1 MSSEGWFALGLL
13 AFAIILFVTEWLRVD
28 VVALAVVVILML
40 SGLLSSSEALSGF
53 SHPVVLTIAALFI
66 IGGGVMQTGLAA
78 ALGERIL
85 RIAGNSQRRLT
96 VVIMLA
102 VAALSGFMSDTG
114 TVAILL
120 PAVISLSWSARLSP
134 SKLLIPLSY
143 GALLGGA
150 ATLIGTPPNILVSDL
165 LRENGQAPFGFF
177 DYTPIGLILI
187 AAGVLYMLLVGQR
200 LLPDQPARQEI
211 QRVPTSKELAA
222 IYELP
227 NHLFRLRVRR
237 NSEMVGVKVAETRFR
252 QEFNLNILEI
262 QRPPEPRPVIKVG
275 ESKLVWQNNQPVR
288 ISPIPDMHLDVD
300 DILTVQGSADDVAHA
315 SAAWN
320 LAVQPAEG
328 QAESDFDSAEVGLAE
343 ILLPPRSE
351 LIGKTV
357 VEARFGSLHHLTVL
371 GIHRPSSSETLDIK
385 TTPLRFGDNLLVQ
398 GSWKDILALRNLRR
412 DFVVTGQPEA
422 MLSMP
427 ARRKAPLALL
437 ILLGLLVVLILDL
450 LPLAAASLLAA
461 LLMILSGCLTID
473 DAYAAI
479 DWKSIVLVAGML
491 PMSVALEK
499 TGVVN
504 LASESLISS
513 LGSYGP
519 VWVLAGVFL
528 LTSLFT
534 QVLSNTATTVLIAP
548 IALVSAQKLGVQPQA
563 FLMGVAI
570 AASLAM
576 GTPVASPVNTL
587 VMAAGNYRFSDYLKT
602 GLPLIAMLM
611 VISLLVLP
619 ILWPF

>member
-1 MSSEGWFALGLL
+1 MSGEAWLALGLL
-13 AFAIILFVTEWLRVD
+13 AFAIVLFVTEWLRVD

-78 ALGERIL
+78 ALGEKIL
-85 RIAGNSQRRLT
+85 RVAGNSQTRLT

-120 PAVISLSWSARLSP
+120 PAVISLSWGARLSP

-165 LRENGQAPFGFF
+165 LRENGLAPFGFF
-177 DYTPIGLILI
+177 DYTPIGLILV
-187 AAGVLYMLLVGQR
+187 AAGVLYMLVVGQR

-211 QRVPTSKELAA
+211 QRVPTAKELAA

-237 NSEMVGVKVAETRFR
+237 NSELVGVKVAETRFR

-262 QRPPEPRPVIKVG
+262 QRPPEPHPVVKVG

-288 ISPIPDMHLDVD
+288 LTPTPDIQLDVD

-315 SAAWN
+315 AAAWN
-320 LAVQPAEG
+320 MAVQPAEK
-328 QAESDFDSAEVGLAE
+328 QAEGDFDSAEVGLAE

-351 LIGKTV
+351 MIGKTV
-357 VEARFGSLHHLTVL
+357 VDARFGSLYHLTVL
-371 GIHRPSSSETLDIK
+371 GIHRAGSSETLDIK

-398 GSWKDILALRNLRR
+398 GAWKDILALRNLRR

-461 LLMILSGCLTID
+461 LMMILSGCLTID

-491 PMSVALEK
+491 PMSAALEK

-504 LASESLISS
+504 LVAESLINS
-513 LGSYGP
+513 LGSFGP

-534 QVLSNTATTVLIAP
+534 QVLSNTATAVLIAP

-563 FLMGVAI
+563 FLMSVAI

-602 GLPLIAMLM
+602 GLPLIAILM
-611 VISLLVLP
+611 VICLLVLP
-619 ILWPF
+619 LLWPF